1 MSERLDFLDVL
12 REYGVP
18 LATLSVTASQEDC
31 LKMREK
37 LLAVRDVSRA
47 REQGYVEV
55 ACTFYIDVHDIDR
68 FLSGELPDLAQ
79 IYTFPEDIKSYRE
92 EP

>member
-1 MSERLDFLDVL
+1 MSERLNFLDVL

-18 LATLSVTASQEDC
+18 LSTLSVTASPEDC

-37 LLAVRDVSRA
+37 LLAVRDLSQA
-47 REQGYVEV
+47 REQGYLEV

-68 FLSGELPDLAQ
+68 FISGELPDLAQ
-79 IYTFPEDIKSYRE
+79 IYPFPEDIKSYKE
-92 EP
+92 ET